1 MSAHIFV
8 MGFVHGV
15 GFRRLIKSK
24 ALVLGLK
31 GWVKNLPDGRVEI
44 LAQGSKEDIQKL
56 IKIAEKGNIFSFV
69 KGVVVDWGTKEKPF
83 SDFEILF

>member
-8 MGFVHGV
+8 LGFVVGV
-15 GFRRLIKSK
+15 GFRRYIKKK
-24 ALVLGLK
+24 AQALGLK

-44 LAQGSKEDIQKL
+44 LAQGPKEDIQKL

-69 KGVVVDWGTKEKPF
+69 KGVVVDWQKDEENF

>member
-1 MSAHIFV
+1 MRAHIFV

-15 GFRRLIKSK
+15 GFRRFIRSK
-24 ALVLGLK
+24 ARALGIT

-44 LAQGSKEDIQKL
+44 LANGRKKDIEKL
-56 IKIAEKGNIFSFV
+56 IEISEKGNIFSQV
-69 KGVVVDWGTKEKPF
+69 KGVVVNWEKDKEAF